1 MTQEEYR
8 AYLKRINELKEED
21 AEEGEESGGDD
32 FLGYAKTIGKH
43 ALVGGLAGAAGS
55 TITNAGLG
63 GFDKGAIGGA
73 IGGAIYGAAGGG
85 KDLPMAGSLI
95 TGLGLGTVAGATNRY
110 KSENEYLRH
119 KLYDSNIKFSSMD
132 NTKNNLTFGEK
143 LRNFAAFGAE
153 QGLYLGLLNAPEG
166 EKIKYGL
173 AGSSAGGAGSAVGA
187 LLGSTS
193 GASAGLWGGLTM
205 GKGFRGKLAAGLTGM
220 LAGGTAGGTAGGMIG
235 SNIASKEAIR
245 ALRKAKMREKFAL
258 KNAMNHLSP
267 EEQAIVRKKIE
278 EKNHKHA
285 REVAMEQVNNYEA
298 NFANVG
304 RVIESARSRVK
315 KRNRGYDPSVV
326 GGASSKYSDDVKNLL
341 SIITQEGST
350 KAALRGNFGIF
361 NIGPTEFKN
370 IVSYVSKNPKAAKH
384 LLQIND
390 QLARYGKLQNAGSV
404 KALQKILN
412 SAPGPFA
419 GPCRSI
425 GGAGRGFG
433 AFLKTYPKTSAT
445 VALGLGAPAAG
456 ITYMATK
463 DPDKPGTDDGEG
475 AGEKDSGPSLI
486 DSVKEGGPAA
496 SLLGGALVGGGA
508 GFLADKSAP
517 GAVVGS
523 ISGSL
528 GGGLAHYIAKELS
541 NDNNIALPVGIG
553 ASALTGYLASKLY
566 KKHSEE
572 EKESKEE
579 DFFQSKKEEKRKPGR
594 PKKKKI
600 VDEDE
605 SIDFLNYGPTATG
618 FNPQIV

>member
-110 KSENEYLRH
+110 KAENEYLRY
-119 KLYDSNIKFSSMD
+119 KLNNSNIKFSSMD
-132 NTKNNLTFGEK
+132 NKKNNLTFGEK

-187 LLGSTS
+187 LLGGTS

-235 SNIASKEAIR
+235 SNLASKEAIR

-258 KNAMNHLSP
+258 KNAMNYLSP

-298 NFANVG
+298 NFSSLKNSNFAG
-304 RVIESARSRVK
+304 KGAAAK
-315 KRNRGYDPSVV
+315 KIVPTVV
-326 GGASSKYSDDVKNLL
+326 GGSLDGALVNSALELIAEKMSKS
-341 SIITQEGST
+341 
-350 KAALRGNFGIF
+350 ALRQNYGIWKLGSSE
-361 NIGPTEFKN
+361 IKN
-370 IVSYVSKNPKAAKH
+370 IAHIASKDEKFA
-384 LLQIND
+384 
-390 QLARYGKLQNAGSV
+390 
-404 KALQKILN
+404 KALIEIGKEFGKGTPKLTVAQSKFLQKAL
-412 SAPGPFA
+412 GRGQGFWA
-419 GPCRSI
+419 GPSRHLSELSRST
-425 GGAGRGFG
+425 G
-433 AFLKTYPKTSAT
+433 AFLSGHKKG
-445 VALGLGAPAAG
+445 VAAAVGLGGVGAAG
-456 ITYMATK
+456 VTYAAMK
-463 DPDKPGTDDGEG
+463 DPDKPGADGKG
-475 AGEKDSGPSLI
+475 DGKGSSGPSLM

-528 GGGLAHYIAKELS
+528 GGGLAHYIAKELA

-572 EKESKEE
+572 EKNSKEE
-579 DFFQSKKEEKRKPGR
+579 DFFQSNKEEKRKPGR

-618 FNPQIV
+618 FNPQIA